1 MKQYSENL
9 DSATKFTINPW
20 FYLHNVVVPI
30 LSRLMLAYDTTDVLC
45 FTITVSCLTWRAY

>member
-9 DSATKFTINPW
+9 DSATKFTIKPW

-45 FTITVSCLTWRAY
+45 LTITVSCLTWRAY